1 MAQHNKKFIIK
12 LSPHERTKLEH
23 YARSLRIAA
32 QKKQRAQILLLAN
45 QGEDGKALPDS
56 AIVRIMDVSLS
67 TVERVREYAYEV
79 GPIAALTA
87 SKRNR
92 TYERKLDGAAEARLI
107 KIGCSTPPTGA
118 ARWSIRMLK
127 DELIRLQ
134 VVDSIGDETVR
145 RTLKKMNLSLT

>member
-87 SKRNR
+87 RKRNR

-107 KIGCSTPPTGA
+107 KIGC
-118 ARWSIRMLK
+118 
-127 DELIRLQ
+127 
-134 VVDSIGDETVR
+134 
-145 RTLKKMNLSLT
+145 

>member
-87 SKRNR
+87 RKRNR
-92 TYERKLDGAAEARLI
+92 TYELVSLRL
-107 KIGCSTPPTGA
+107 A
-118 ARWSIRMLK
+118 ARRHRLGLPVGVSVCSRMSSFAY
-127 DELIRLQ
+127 RLL
-134 VVDSIGDETVR
+134 TVLG
-145 RTLKKMNLSLT
+145 TKLSAGR